1 MNKIIFDENDFKK
14 KYTVFLVCFLIAF
27 FSLRGWFVLNLN
39 IPTSFIYP
47 VSAVMMTLL
56 SIYSFYNI
64 HIFKDSNLLSLK
76 KIFLFNIFFGVYF
89 IFSEVFMGSI
99 SISLIYVFLAPYLF
113 FLFIRIPIP
122 SSHLTIF
129 IIATGI
135 CFSILHNY
143 YNVLS
148 GSGYDYIRQYNM
160 ILRPDL
166 GEYNI
171 SRSGD
176 FIRVGGYTGSY
187 HDSAHILGML
197 TTFFY
202 TYFLINRVRKYLL
215 FSILTLV
222 CLLMTLSAANILIAI
237 FCCILTTIYILYK
250 QRSFAIYMF
259 ILIFVISIYL
269 IFPLFPILTGFLDRV
284 GSQGDY
290 EGMTNAL
297 SVDMLS
303 SIHFWFGHGY
313 IFESELLITEV
324 ALIKGIHQFGL
335 IVALIIY
342 TLLLYP
348 IWFYVRN
355 PNALFKNLPYL
366 IPILFAFMSLL
377 HYGSLFKVTNI
388 GIFYLFYALFFKTS
402 LARLNK
408 KIILR
413 S

>member
-1 MNKIIFDENDFKK
+1 
-14 KYTVFLVCFLIAF
+14 
-27 FSLRGWFVLNLN
+27 
-39 IPTSFIYP
+39 
-47 VSAVMMTLL
+47 
-56 SIYSFYNI
+56 
-64 HIFKDSNLLSLK
+64 
-76 KIFLFNIFFGVYF
+76 
-89 IFSEVFMGSI
+89 
-99 SISLIYVFLAPYLF
+99 
-113 FLFIRIPIP
+113 
-122 SSHLTIF
+122 
-129 IIATGI
+129 
-135 CFSILHNY
+135 
-143 YNVLS
+143 
-148 GSGYDYIRQYNM
+148 
-160 ILRPDL
+160 
-166 GEYNI
+166 
-171 SRSGD
+171 
-176 FIRVGGYTGSY
+176 
-187 HDSAHILGML
+187 
-197 TTFFY
+197 
-202 TYFLINRVRKYLL
+202 
-215 FSILTLV
+215 
-222 CLLMTLSAANILIAI
+222 
-237 FCCILTTIYILYK
+237 
-250 QRSFAIYMF
+250 MF